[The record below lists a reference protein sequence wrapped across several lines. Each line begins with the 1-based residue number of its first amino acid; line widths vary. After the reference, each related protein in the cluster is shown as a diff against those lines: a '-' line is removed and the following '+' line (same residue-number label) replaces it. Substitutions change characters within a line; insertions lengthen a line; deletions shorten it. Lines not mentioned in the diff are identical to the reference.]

1 MILSGGDIATPVS
14 VRTQSL
20 SMTTISITTAQSPST
35 EEDHGDAVESFGNN
49 QQEDIEFRFHEL
61 GILSVIHITGN
72 CV

>member
-1 MILSGGDIATPVS
+1 
-14 VRTQSL
+14 
-20 SMTTISITTAQSPST
+20 MTTISMTTEQSPST

-49 QQEDIEFRFHEL
+49 QQENQIEFRSHEL